1 MTRPDDERTA
11 AKPRPATRATRL
23 AVGTAMMAG
32 ERVRGDVRAA
42 GDRSLALVVG
52 LLVKTRN
59 EAIRRTGTATTRVR
73 DVIVEAERRGQESLA
88 GGRQEANALAD
99 GAVQSAVAWAQV
111 KVVPQII
118 DDLVPHIIS
127 DVMPRL
133 IDGALPEIKARV
145 IPALLD
151 DLTNDPQIRELILS
165 HSRGVM
171 GQVTEQLRTGTSN
184 ADDRFEATAHRLLGR
199 NDKTV
204 AAGSKNA
211 NDIRKD

>member
-1 MTRPDDERTA
+1 M
-11 AKPRPATRATRL
+11 
-23 AVGTAMMAG
+23 
-32 ERVRGDVRAA
+32 
-42 GDRSLALVVG
+42 
-52 LLVKTRN
+52 
-59 EAIRRTGTATTRVR
+59 
-73 DVIVEAERRGQESLA
+73 
-88 GGRQEANALAD
+88 
-99 GAVQSAVAWAQV
+99 
-111 KVVPQII
+111 
-118 DDLVPHIIS
+118 
-127 DVMPRL
+127 
-133 IDGALPEIKARV
+133 